1 MEIFINVLVMLRM
14 ALTHQEDR
22 AMLES
27 NPSAWRGSAGIEGWL
42 LIVIPQFFY
51 GYPCQ
56 NQSVKF
62 AFKLL
67 FLEPA
72 YLQSRWQIARYNFS
86 NPLWT
91 WSIF

>member
-1 MEIFINVLVMLRM
+1 MEIFIKVLVMLQM
-14 ALTHQEDR
+14 ALTPRRIGQCWR
-22 AMLES
+22 ATRAPGGVL
-27 NPSAWRGSAGIEGWL
+27 PGIEGWL

-56 NQSVKF
+56 NQSVKL

-72 YLQSRWQIARYNFS
+72 YLQSRWQIA
-86 NPLWT
+86 P
-91 WSIF
+91 